1 MTYDTLP
8 HHLTL
13 DGREK
18 LTLSGVEHVDRFD
31 ENEIV
36 LRTALGDLTV
46 TGENLHIDRLSL
58 DGGEMAVSGT
68 VSSLIYEESDPQGR
82 GFFSRLFT

>member
-8 HHLTL
+8 HRLTL

-18 LTLSGVEHVDRFD
+18 LTLSGVEHVERFD

-46 TGENLHIDRLSL
+46 SGENLHIDALSL
-58 DGGEMAVSGT
+58 DGGEMSVSGA
-68 VSSLIYEESDPQGR
+68 VSSLIYEDTPQQGR
-82 GFFSRLFT
+82 GFFGRLFT